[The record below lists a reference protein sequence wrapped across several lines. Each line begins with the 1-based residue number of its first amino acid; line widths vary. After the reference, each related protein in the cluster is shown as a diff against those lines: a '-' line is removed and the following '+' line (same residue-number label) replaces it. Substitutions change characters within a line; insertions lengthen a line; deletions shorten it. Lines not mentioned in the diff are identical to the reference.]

1 MQLSKSQ
8 LRELALDAVT
18 TPGVKITV
26 IPPKRTMADIR
37 KEAAQKRQAE
47 YLESRLASKIA

>member
-1 MQLSKSQ
+1 MKLSKIQ
-8 LRELALDAVT
+8 LREIALDAVT

-37 KEAAQKRQAE
+37 KEAAAKRQAE
-47 YLESRLASKIA
+47 YIEGRLGKEVA

>member
-1 MQLSKSQ
+1 MMTKQQ

-26 IPPKRTMADIR
+26 IPAKRKMSDIR
-37 KEAAQKRQAE
+37 TEAFRKRAAE
-47 YLESRLASKIA
+47 HIAKANTAAKVA